1 MYRNLNFKM
10 KMLVQPIVAAVACCV
25 ALGFA
30 ITLGR
35 TNEAALVQIEVGRYP
50 AVEMYRDLHVALE
63 SIQRGLRDAVA
74 QEDLLAIDEVDAMRD
89 QFVARLAE
97 GRGNPVIE
105 EIWLDQLSENF
116 ASYYTLAR
124 SVTEQMAGGELN
136 VGLST
141 SLEQM
146 TARYN
151 TAKTQIEKANEV
163 AQVSIAEAFEEGRAS
178 LSRTTVVIST
188 VLLIGVA
195 LLVLVSLVVTRGVTG
210 PVAQA
215 VRMAEALRAGDLTIR
230 AGATANDEIGVMLSE
245 MDRLAIRLTEIL
257 GNVRE
262 NAEGIASASG
272 QVASSASSLSQGT
285 SEQAAAV
292 EETTS
297 SLEQMRASI
306 TSNSDT
312 SRALE
317 EMALKGANDAEDCG
331 KAVQATVDAMGR
343 IAQQISIVEEI
354 SYQTNLLA
362 LNAAIEAARAGEHGK
377 GFAVVAAEVRKLA
390 ERSQKAAGE
399 ISEVASSSLK
409 VASQSGI
416 LLADLVPAIRETAE
430 RVQEVAAA
438 SREQSSGVGQI
449 QVAIGEMDQ
458 VTQLAAA
465 SAEELSSTS
474 EQLDGQ
480 ARGLRELVAF
490 FRVEASVSEGGGYH
504 GGIPGAGGARHDTAE
519 SSALGQAVD
528 PQDDGEF
535 VRF

>member
-1 MYRNLNFKM
+1 MYRNLSFRN

-35 TNEAALVQIEVGRYP
+35 TNEAALLQIEVGRYP
-50 AVEMYRDLHVALE
+50 AVEMYRDLHVSLE
-63 SIQRGLRDAVA
+63 SVQRGLRDAVA
-74 QEDLLAIDEVDAMRD
+74 QEDLLAIEEVDTVRD
-89 QFVARLAE
+89 QLIARLAT
-97 GRGNPVIE
+97 GRDNPVIE
-105 EIWLDQLSENF
+105 AAWLDEFEENF
-116 ASYYTLAR
+116 TSYYTLAR
-124 SVTEQMAGGELN
+124 TVTERIAEGN
-136 VGLST
+136 FDVGLTT

-146 TARYN
+146 TVQYD
-151 TAKTQIEKANEV
+151 TAKSQLEKAIEA
-163 AQVSIAEAFEEGRAS
+163 AQVSITKAFEEERAS
-178 LSRTTVVIST
+178 LSRTTAVIST
-188 VLLIGVA
+188 VLIICVGALI
-195 LLVLVSLVVTRGVTG
+195 LVSLIVTRGVTG

-215 VRMAEALRAGDLTIR
+215 ARMAEALRAGDLTVR
-230 AGATANDEIGVMLSE
+230 ADATTKDEVGVMLTE
-245 MDRLAIRLTEIL
+245 MDRLASRLTEVL
-257 GNVRE
+257 GNVRD
-262 NAEGIASASG
+262 NAEGIASASS
-272 QVASSASSLSQGT
+272 QVASSASGLSQGT

-297 SLEQMRASI
+297 SLEEMRASI
-306 TSNSDT
+306 TSNSET
-312 SRALE
+312 SRTLE

-343 IAQQISIVEEI
+343 IAEQISIVEEI

-390 ERSQKAAGE
+390 ERSQRAAGE

-409 VASQSGI
+409 VASQSGV
-416 LLADLVPAIRETAE
+416 LLAELVPAIRETAE

-458 VTQLAAA
+458 VTQRTAA

-480 ARGLRELVAF
+480 ARGLRELGAF
-490 FRVEASVSEGGGYH
+490 FRVETPDSGGEGYDGGMARTADARPAMVESNPFRHANESEG
-504 GGIPGAGGARHDTAE
+504 
-519 SSALGQAVD
+519 
-528 PQDDGEF
+528 DDDF